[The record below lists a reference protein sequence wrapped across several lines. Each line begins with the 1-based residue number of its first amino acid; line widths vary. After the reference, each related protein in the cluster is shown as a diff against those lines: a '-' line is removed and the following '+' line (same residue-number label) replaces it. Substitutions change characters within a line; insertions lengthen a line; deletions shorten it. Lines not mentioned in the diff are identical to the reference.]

1 MCGSE
6 PATLLQ
12 TNVKNGDSLSV
23 GDSCILVFYL
33 TAAAEMLDLMPAEN
47 VKAYAEALAPV
58 LEKMGASIDGA
69 ARAAYADALAAS
81 DSLVGTLA
89 TAASP
94 QPAVPAGGPDS
105 DAGPETADAVVGDE

>member
-33 TAAAEMLDLMPAEN
+33 TAATEMLGMMPAEN
-47 VKAYAEALAPV
+47 VTAYAKALAPI
-58 LEKMGASIDGA
+58 LDKMAEHADFDGDGA
-69 ARAAYADALAAS
+69 AGQAPDAA
-81 DSLVGTLA
+81 
-89 TAASP
+89 
-94 QPAVPAGGPDS
+94 DS
-105 DAGPETADAVVGDE
+105 DAAPVTADTAAGDD